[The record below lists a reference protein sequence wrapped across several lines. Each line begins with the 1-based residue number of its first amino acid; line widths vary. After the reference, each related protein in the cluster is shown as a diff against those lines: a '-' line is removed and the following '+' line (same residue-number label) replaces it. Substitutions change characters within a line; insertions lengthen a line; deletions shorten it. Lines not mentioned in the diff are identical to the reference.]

1 VRPKRISNDDRF
13 LITKAF
19 ELARK
24 RKSRIT
30 RVASVLRTVNGRIF
44 QGVNIEAEGS
54 APCSMCAEYAAI
66 GTMVSEGERRIDTI
80 VAVNGHK
87 HAILPPCGKCRQMIS
102 EFGDPYVIFNLRGRL
117 IKAKLSQLYPIQV
130 K

>member
-1 VRPKRISNDDRF
+1 MRPKRISNDDRL

-30 RVASVLRTVNGRIF
+30 RVASVLRTTNGRMF
-44 QGVNIEAEGS
+44 QGVNIEAQGS
-54 APCSMCAEYAAI
+54 PPCSMCAEYAAI

-102 EFGDPYVIFNLRGRL
+102 EFGDPYVILKLRGRL

>member
-1 VRPKRISNDDRF
+1 MQRKRISNEDR
-13 LITKAF
+13 LLVTKAF

-30 RVASVLRTVNGRIF
+30 RVAAVLRTANGKIF
-44 QGVNIEAEGS
+44 QGVNVEAQGS
-54 APCSMCAEYAAI
+54 PPCSMCAEYAAI
-66 GTMVSEGERRIDTI
+66 GTMVSEGERLIDTI

-102 EFGDPYVIFNLRGRL
+102 EFGNPYVILKLRRKL
-117 IKAKLSQLYPIQV
+117 VKAKLSELYPVQV